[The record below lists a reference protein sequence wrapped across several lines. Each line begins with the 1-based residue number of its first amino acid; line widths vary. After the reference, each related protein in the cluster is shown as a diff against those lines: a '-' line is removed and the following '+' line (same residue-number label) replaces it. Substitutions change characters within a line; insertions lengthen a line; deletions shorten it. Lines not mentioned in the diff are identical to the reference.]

1 MHDARAY
8 EAETDGI
15 VVRVRPSYLA
25 GQSDPDAGRW
35 VWAYQVEIVNL
46 TGVSVQ
52 LMARRWVI
60 TDARGHVEE
69 VRGPGVIGE
78 QPTILPGESYAYA
91 SGCPLGT
98 ASGWIG
104 GLPLPQVVP
113 ATLLAIA
120 ASGFLLLALRRL
132 QPGFA
137 FAGSAI
143 PSGPGWGHRLAA
155 MAGRIGQGRGL
166 LAFERMT
173 ADASQQPF
181 R

>member
-1 MHDARAY
+1 MHDTRAY

-25 GQSDPDAGRW
+25 GQSDPDGGRW

-78 QPTILPGESYAYA
+78 QPTILPGESYSYA

-98 ASGWIG
+98 ASGSMVG
-104 GLPLPQVVP
+104 GYSMAD
-113 ATLLAIA
+113 ATGRTFEA
-120 ASGFLLLALRRL
+120 
-132 QPGFA
+132 
-137 FAGSAI
+137 AI
-143 PSGPGWGHRLAA
+143 PAFSLDVPGDRRVLN
-155 MAGRIGQGRGL
+155 
-166 LAFERMT
+166 
-173 ADASQQPF
+173 
-181 R
+181 